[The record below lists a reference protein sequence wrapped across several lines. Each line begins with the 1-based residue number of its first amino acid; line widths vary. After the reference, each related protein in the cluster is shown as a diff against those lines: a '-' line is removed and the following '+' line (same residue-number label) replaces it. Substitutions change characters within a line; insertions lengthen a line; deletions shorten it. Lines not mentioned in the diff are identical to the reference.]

1 MSQKLTAFIPFNG
14 NDHTRST
21 LEQLAGLPS
30 IETIYLLTVKASG
43 LTGGKCHDL
52 LIENPFS
59 TDTFKRIDEAV
70 KTDYAIVLLQ
80 DVKLEPGQFCFE
92 RFIDVANATGSGI
105 VYSDYYILK
114 EEKRTPN
121 PVIDYHIGSV
131 RDDFNFGPLLFF
143 SAAALHDAVAEAD
156 TEYTHA
162 GLYDIRLKISQRY
175 PLMRVSE
182 YLYTTV
188 ELDTRKSGEKMFD
201 YVDPRNRAVQIE
213 METAFTGH
221 LKKIDAF
228 LNPVF
233 KTVEFTGVQFP
244 VEASVII
251 PVRDR
256 RRTIRD
262 AVESVFKQKTSFP
275 FNLIVVDNY
284 STDGTTEI
292 LNEHAAKDARLIHI
306 IPERKDLGI
315 GGCWNEAVHH
325 PQCGTFAVQLDS
337 DDVYRDENTV
347 QHVVDT
353 FRKERCA
360 MVIGSYMMTDFNLN
374 EIPPGVIDHR
384 EWTPDNGPNN
394 AIRINGLGAPRA
406 FYTPILRSIRVPNV
420 SYGEDYAVGLAI
432 SRDYAIGRIYEPIYC
447 VRRWEDNTDAAL
459 SIDKL
464 NAHNAYKDKL
474 RAFEIRAR
482 QKKNRA

>member
-1 MSQKLTAFIPFNG
+1 MPQKITAFIPYNG
-14 NDHTRST
+14 NDSTRST
-21 LEQLAGLPS
+21 VEQLAQLPY
-30 IETIYLLTVKASG
+30 IENIYLLTVNSSS
-43 LTGGKCHDL
+43 LTGRKCRDL

-59 TDTFKRIDEAV
+59 TDTLKKMNEAV
-70 KTDYAIVLLQ
+70 NTDYATVLLQ

-105 VYSDYYILK
+105 VYSDYYISK

-121 PVIDYHIGSV
+121 PVIDYHLGSV

-143 SAAALHDAVAEAD
+143 SAAALRNAVTEAH

-162 GLYDIRLKISQRY
+162 GIYDIRLKISQQY
-175 PLMRVSE
+175 PLTRVSE

-201 YVDPRNRAVQIE
+201 YVDPRNRTVQIE
-213 METAFTGH
+213 MESAFTDH
-221 LKKIDAF
+221 LKKIGAF
-228 LNPVF
+228 LEPEF
-233 KTVEFTGVQFP
+233 TTVEFTGERFP

-256 RRTIRD
+256 QRTIRD
-262 AVESVFKQKTSFP
+262 AVESVFRQKTSFP

-284 STDGTTEI
+284 SSDGTTDI
-292 LNEHAAKDARLIHI
+292 LNELAAKDTRLIHI

-325 PQCGTFAVQLDS
+325 TQCGKFAVQLDS
-337 DDVYRDENTV
+337 DDVYRDESTV
-347 QHVVDT
+347 QQVVDT
-353 FRKERCA
+353 FQREKCA
-360 MVIGSYMMTDFNLN
+360 MVIGSYMMTDFDLN

-394 AIRINGLGAPRA
+394 ALRINGLGAPRA

-432 SRDYAIGRIYEPIYC
+432 SRDYVIGRIYEPIYC

-482 QKKNRA
+482 QNKIRA